1 MANINAATMG
11 MIPVGS
17 YEIRPAN
24 EDATITIP
32 DDATGIYFQFRLV
45 DGFYLWGDDADTPG
59 INADLFIGPIEIPI
73 RLDLYPGC
81 PFRYAT
87 TGTGQI
93 SYLFFRAIDHE
104 SLATRQGR

>member
-17 YEIRPAN
+17 YVLTALDD
-24 EDATITIP
+24 DATITIP
-32 DDATGIYFQFRLV
+32 NDATGIYFQFRSGT
-45 DGFYLWGDDADTPG
+45 GFYLWGDDAAAPLNG
-59 INADLFIGPIEIPI
+59 EMFRGNADQEI

-81 PFRYAT
+81 PFRYANT
-87 TGTGQI
+87 ASSQLAYI
-93 SYLFFRAIDHE
+93 LFRAIDHE